1 MNVLIEG
8 LLNFFQI
15 SMLILVYGFI
25 SLSSGVLKC
34 INALIM
40 VHDKSNAI

>member
-1 MNVLIEG
+1 MNVLIES
-8 LLNFFQI
+8 LLNTRI
-15 SMLILVYGFI
+15 YVYFTF
-25 SLSSGVLKC
+25 GVLKC